1 MQSSGV
7 LQLSCFESLGIKEES
22 NLYSKNIN
30 LMQKTGTGHNVTSIN
45 SANIGRSELF
55 FEQAQKVIPG
65 GVNSPVRAFKSVGGT
80 PRFMK
85 KGDGCY
91 IFDVDGNKYIDY
103 VGGWGPLILGH
114 AHPKVSEALSYV
126 INDGWA
132 FGSATYREI
141 ELAEI
146 IIFAMPSIEKI
157 RFVNSGT
164 EACMTALRL
173 ARAATGRQA
182 FLKFE
187 GCYHGHADPFLVK
200 AGSGLLT
207 FGLPSSSG
215 VGNVDDLGAVV
226 AAYNDVTGLEKIFA
240 SLGDKL
246 AAVILEPVAGN
257 MGVVLPDPE
266 FLTKVEQLAKQYGVT
281 FILDEVITGFRLCF
295 GGAQNIY
302 NLKPDLTCL
311 GKIIGGGLP
320 IGAIGGRA
328 DLMEQLAPLGP
339 VYQAG
344 TLSGNSMSMAC
355 GIATLKRLKEVDPYK
370 ILEKLGTSLENGILE
385 EAKASGIPIILNR
398 AGSMFTM
405 FFSSSPVNSHHDLKN
420 VGSRKFA
427 IFFHALL
434 NAGVLLPP
442 SAFEAAFISTA
453 HGEEDITDTIKAIG
467 NAFRKL

>member
-1 MQSSGV
+1 
-7 LQLSCFESLGIKEES
+7 
-22 NLYSKNIN
+22 
-30 LMQKTGTGHNVTSIN
+30 MQKADSMNTS
-45 SANIGRSELF
+45 RSDSF
-55 FEQAQKVIPG
+55 YEQAKKVIPA

-91 IFDVDGNKYIDY
+91 IFDVDDNKYIDY
-103 VGGWGPLILGH
+103 VCGWGPLILGH
-114 AHPKVSEALSYV
+114 SHPKVAEALSYV
-126 INDGWA
+126 LNDGWA

-141 ELAEI
+141 QLAEI
-146 IIFAMPSIEKI
+146 IIEAVPSIEKI

-164 EACMTALRL
+164 EACMSALRL

-215 VGNVDDLGAVV
+215 VSKFDENGAVV
-226 AAYNDVTGLEKIFA
+226 AVYNDVAGLEKIFA
-240 SLGDKL
+240 SLGDRL

-266 FLTKVEQLAKQYGVT
+266 FLTKVEQLAKQYGT
-281 FILDEVITGFRLCF
+281 IFILDEVITGFRLCF

-320 IGAIGGRA
+320 IGAVGGRA
-328 DLMEQLAPLGP
+328 DLMDQLAPIGS

-370 ILEKLGTSLENGILE
+370 RLEKLGTSLEDGILE

-398 AGSMFTM
+398 IGSMFTV
-405 FFSSSPVNSHHDLKN
+405 FFSFSPVNSHNDLKN
-420 VGSRKFA
+420 VDAKKFST
-427 IFFHALL
+427 FFHALL
-434 NAGVLLPP
+434 NDGVLLPP

-453 HGEEDITDTIKAIG
+453 HGEEDITGTIKTIG

>member
-1 MQSSGV
+1 
-7 LQLSCFESLGIKEES
+7 
-22 NLYSKNIN
+22 
-30 LMQKTGTGHNVTSIN
+30 MQKADSMNTS
-45 SANIGRSELF
+45 RSDSF
-55 FEQAQKVIPG
+55 YEQAKKVIPA

-91 IFDVDGNKYIDY
+91 IFDVDDNKYIDY
-103 VGGWGPLILGH
+103 VCGWGPLILGH
-114 AHPKVSEALSYV
+114 AHSKVSEALSYV
-126 INDGWA
+126 INDGWT

-141 ELAEI
+141 QLAEI
-146 IIFAMPSIEKI
+146 IIEAVPSIEKI

-164 EACMTALRL
+164 EASMSALRL

-215 VGNVDDLGAVV
+215 VSKFDENGAVV
-226 AAYNDVTGLEKIFA
+226 AVYNDVAGLEKIFA
-240 SLGDKL
+240 SLGDRL

-266 FLTKVEQLAKQYGVT
+266 FLTKVEQLAKQYGT
-281 FILDEVITGFRLCF
+281 IFILDEVITGFRLCF

-320 IGAIGGRA
+320 IGAVGGRA
-328 DLMEQLAPLGP
+328 DLMDQLAPIGS

-370 ILEKLGTSLENGILE
+370 RLEKLGTSLEEGILE

-398 AGSMFTM
+398 IGSMFTV
-405 FFSSSPVNSHHDLKN
+405 FFSSSPVNSHNDLKN
-420 VGSRKFA
+420 VDAKKFS

-434 NAGVLLPP
+434 NDGVLLPP

-453 HGEEDITDTIKAIG
+453 HGEEDITGTIKAIG